1 MTNEWH
7 LFYGHIVDE
16 SSKVGH
22 HWLIEVGVILT
33 FILIDQVEIPHK
45 KPWPMTLP
53 SDVSEL
59 LEESYLLLGTLQL
72 INTCEPPWLL
82 AARAELNRDRK
93 IVNPCCSRRSQSLS
107 PSHKYPS
114 TSPNRGREMKFVSK
128 SEPNM
133 DNIRRRGMTDILVSC
148 KQTTSVFEESTNS
161 LTECW

>member
-93 IVNPCCSRRSQSLS
+93 IVNPHCSRRSQSLS

-114 TSPNRGREMKFVSK
+114 TSPNQGQGDEICVEVRAQHGQH
-128 SEPNM
+128 
-133 DNIRRRGMTDILVSC
+133 
-148 KQTTSVFEESTNS
+148 QTTRNDRHLS
-161 LTECW
+161 LLQTDDINF